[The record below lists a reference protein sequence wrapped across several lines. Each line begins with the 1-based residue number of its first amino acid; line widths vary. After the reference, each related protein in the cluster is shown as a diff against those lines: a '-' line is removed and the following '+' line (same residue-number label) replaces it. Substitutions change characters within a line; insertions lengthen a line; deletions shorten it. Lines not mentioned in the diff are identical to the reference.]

1 MIGLNPVS
9 DGFKILS
16 MTFLLTFCGG
26 RCFLSIKDLLK
37 KIVANILKYEF
48 CKMHLR
54 PVEHFFPPF
63 FSRPAVDLERNGGK
77 SVQLVRGPSFRGDFL
92 QNPNFS

>member
-26 RCFLSIKDLLK
+26 RCFLSVKYLLK
-37 KIVANILKYEF
+37 KFVANILKYEF

-63 FSRPAVDLERNGGK
+63 FSR
-77 SVQLVRGPSFRGDFL
+77 SVLTSHKIHTLAGWEGSLGTC
-92 QNPNFS
+92 SS